1 VVETPQTESTPFRPL
16 SPYANAKAYAFWATS
31 NTREAYGLFAVNGIL
46 FNHESP
52 ERSTFKAV
60 IKCQWTKLTSGD
72 VNFVTRKI
80 TTGVAQIACG
90 GRQTIRLGNLDA
102 ERDWSHAKDFMHGV
116 YMMMQ
121 YPKPGDYILA
131 SGIKHSVREFAEHA
145 FKEIGVNLM

>member
-1 VVETPQTESTPFRPL
+1 M
-16 SPYANAKAYAFWATS
+16 
-31 NTREAYGLFAVNGIL
+31 
-46 FNHESP
+46 
-52 ERSTFKAV
+52 
-60 IKCQWTKLTSGD
+60 
-72 VNFVTRKI
+72 NFVTRKI

-90 GRQTIRLGNLDA
+90 AKQTISLGNLDA